1 MYMEKDD
8 EVLVYEQGK
17 CTYSGRVGDLPAKR
31 QQQLND
37 ATHLFRLDVLEEGY
51 KWLVIFF

>member
-17 CTYSGRVGDLPAKR
+17 CTYSGRIGNLPAKR
-31 QQQLND
+31 QEQLND
-37 ATHLFRLDVLEEGY
+37 ATHLFHLDVLEEGY

>member
-31 QQQLND
+31 QEQLND
-37 ATHLFRLDVLEEGY
+37 ATHLFRLDILEEGY

>member
-31 QQQLND
+31 QEQLND
-37 ATHLFRLDVLEEGY
+37 ATHLFHLDVLKEGY